1 MVGQGGVYISYSYAT
16 GAVSGNANVGGFV
29 GNSSG
34 VIIASYFDTD
44 TTGTTTALGSGTSSG
59 VTGLTTA
66 KFQDSDYFYTLA
78 SAAGWNFA
86 TNWAPSS
93 EGYYPELYALS
104 AVVWVTAGSTS
115 STYGDSTATL
125 DAVTSYVGG
134 TDSYV
139 FGESGDSLTLADID
153 ISFDETADA
162 GTNTITVNGGNGT
175 ATSTNGVTYRVVYYG
190 SDSAI
195 IDKAALIITASDVT
209 KTYGQSASLTYTT
222 SGLLNGDSL
231 TGSLSSNGT
240 AADANVGTYAIGLG
254 TLGNSNYIISYN
266 AGTLTVDPASL
277 IITASDA
284 TKTYG
289 AVANLSGYSVSGLFN
304 DDEVRSV
311 SLSSVGADASANV
324 GSYSIAASSASGTG
338 LSNYTITYNAGTLSV
353 DPASLIITASD
364 ATKTYGEVANLSG
377 YSVSGL
383 FNDDEVTSV
392 SLSSDGA
399 DASSN
404 VGSYVIAASS
414 ASGTGLSN
422 YTITYNDG
430 ILSVDPASLIIT
442 ASDAT
447 KTYGE
452 VANLSGY
459 SISGLLND
467 DEVTSVS
474 LSSVGADASA
484 NVGSYAIAASSA
496 SGTGLSNYT
505 ITYNA
510 GTLSV
515 DPASLII
522 TASDATKTYG
532 AAANLSGYS
541 VSGLFNNDEVTSVS
555 LSSYGADASAN
566 VGSYAIAASSASG
579 TGLSNYTITYNAG
592 TLSVDPAPLIISA
605 SNASKIYGAVANLS
619 GYSVSGLFNDDEVT
633 SVSLSSLG
641 TDASANVGSYA
652 IAASSASGTGLSN
665 YTITYVSGL
674 LTVGNLYGDAL
685 AGLLY
690 SNSPDHETGAL
701 STGSNRQVV
710 SLGGPLGGSDDE
722 AAISNSEGLLLEDLQ
737 LSRAVCFVGS
747 INALYCG
754 SGN

>member
-1 MVGQGGVYISYSYAT
+1 M
-16 GAVSGNANVGGFV
+16 
-29 GNSSG
+29 
-34 VIIASYFDTD
+34 IIASYFDTD
-44 TTGTTTALGSGTSSG
+44 TTGTTTALGNGTSSG

-66 KFQDSDYFYTLA
+66 EFQDSDYFYTLA

-139 FGESGDSLTLADID
+139 FGESGDSLTLAGID

-190 SDSAI
+190 TDSAT

-231 TGSLSSNGT
+231 TGSLYSNGT

-254 TLGNSNYIISYN
+254 TLGNSNYVISYN

-304 DDEVRSV
+304 DDEVTSV

-353 DPASLIITASD
+353 DPATLIITASD
-364 ATKTYGEVANLSG
+364 ATKTYGAVANLSG

-392 SLSSDGA
+392 SLSS
-399 DASSN
+399 
-404 VGSYVIAASS
+404 
-414 ASGTGLSN
+414 
-422 YTITYNDG
+422 
-430 ILSVDPASLIIT
+430 
-442 ASDAT
+442 
-447 KTYGE
+447 
-452 VANLSGY
+452 
-459 SISGLLND
+459 
-467 DEVTSVS
+467 
-474 LSSVGADASA
+474 VGADASA
-484 NVGSYAIAASSA
+484 NAGSYSIAASSA

-515 DPASLII
+515 DPATLII

-532 AAANLSGYS
+532 EA
-541 VSGLFNNDEVTSVS
+541 
-555 LSSYGADASAN
+555 
-566 VGSYAIAASSASG
+566 
-579 TGLSNYTITYNAG
+579 
-592 TLSVDPAPLIISA
+592 
-605 SNASKIYGAVANLS
+605 ANLS

-641 TDASANVGSYA
+641 ADASANVGSYSIA
-652 IAASSASGTGLSN
+652 ASSASGTGLSNYTITYNAGTLSVGPATLIITASDATKIYGAAANLSGYSVSGLFNDDEVSSVSLSSLGADASANVGSYSIAASSASGTGLFNYTITYNAGTLTVDPASLIITASNADKIYGAVANLSGYSVSGLFNDDEVSSVSLSSLGADTSANVGSYSIAASSASGTGLSN

-674 LTVGNLYGDAL
+674 LTVGSLYGDAL

-710 SLGGPLGGSDDE
+710 SLGGSDDE